1 VVAIRLFRAV
11 SLRQSVS
18 CHTQCILLANERV
31 VMGGGGLK
39 FCTAGPPSHGPHIF
53 KVFCL
58 HTHVKSVSSLMKL
71 DRCLNTLITKFCIL
85 RQILSKRFQIFYSLI
100 RQKQAGS
107 AWFGFHRYIIIGIID
122 IYRITSWIFEAFWDV
137 VVIILFRKEFS
148 DAFYSSPH

>member
-1 VVAIRLFRAV
+1 
-11 SLRQSVS
+11 
-18 CHTQCILLANERV
+18 
-31 VMGGGGLK
+31 MGGGGLK